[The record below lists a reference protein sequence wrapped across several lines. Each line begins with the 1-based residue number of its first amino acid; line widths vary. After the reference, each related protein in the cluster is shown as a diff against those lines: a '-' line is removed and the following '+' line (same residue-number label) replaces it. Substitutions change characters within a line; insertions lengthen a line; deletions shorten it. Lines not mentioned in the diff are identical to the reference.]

1 MIGAEEYIK
10 KIQSELTEEQFQ
22 KLVYYLSIE
31 HLSELK
37 ELAKIK
43 VYNGFIK
50 KMRIYNKKNLKEL
63 FNKSEIKKET
73 VNLLEQSSLS
83 LKNVHKLIRNK
94 SIIDA
99 NAILRT
105 SFENLIM
112 GIMLSYDENVYNEFI
127 NLSIDDKTRKYT
139 KPQYLRNSFRK
150 ILKDIDVEMFM
161 EMSNKELKR
170 MLDEFY
176 DKLCLF
182 THSTLIVNLVAELR
196 NDDCLDLYIFAL
208 KQNTYFI
215 ELILYLCLKNLNN
228 STKSPIDITF
238 IIVGWFLL
246 LDDVNKKELS
256 ENNLNKIKKLLFFD
270 VNENYFTKSNSG
282 VEIVK
287 KEIVDLNKE
296 IESNVK
302 IVIDTIVKIIK

>member
-1 MIGAEEYIK
+1 
-10 KIQSELTEEQFQ
+10 
-22 KLVYYLSIE
+22 
-31 HLSELK
+31 
-37 ELAKIK
+37 
-43 VYNGFIK
+43 
-50 KMRIYNKKNLKEL
+50 MRIYNKKNLKEL

-139 KPQYLRNSFRK
+139 KPQYLRNRFRK

-182 THSTLIVNLVAELR
+182 TQVR
-196 NDDCLDLYIFAL
+196 
-208 KQNTYFI
+208 
-215 ELILYLCLKNLNN
+215 
-228 STKSPIDITF
+228 
-238 IIVGWFLL
+238 
-246 LDDVNKKELS
+246 
-256 ENNLNKIKKLLFFD
+256 
-270 VNENYFTKSNSG
+270 
-282 VEIVK
+282 
-287 KEIVDLNKE
+287 
-296 IESNVK
+296 
-302 IVIDTIVKIIK
+302 